1 MTRGRIF
8 DPAGVAFGVVVPLV
22 AAGLGLALTRFWQ
35 SRLPAQIATH
45 WSTDRP
51 DEFSEPMSS
60 AWLFALVIVLIG
72 GGCCCVAALAQAL
85 LLMRRAMLLIG
96 LSVVGVLSTLQIV
109 TLWIQL
115 DKTDV
120 SDVELPW
127 AAVSV
132 GVAIGCVV
140 GAIGAT
146 FLKDYRVRP
155 AAAERPDA
163 KLPRG
168 PAHTVRDVAGFGR
181 IGTIVFAVV
190 AFGAAGLACRAVGGI
205 WPLVA
210 AFPVVLVLLAL
221 MRFEVIVDASGLRV
235 RNFGLTSIDI
245 GIDEVTGAKL
255 VDVNPFKDFGGWGL
269 RSKGHR
275 RYGIVTHT
283 GPGVEVATAGGMT
296 VTITTQRADA
306 MAGALNAFADDRRP
320 PVRASH
326 PSWG

>member
-8 DPAGVAFGVVVPLV
+8 DPAGVAFGVVVPLA
-22 AAGLGLALTRFWQ
+22 AAGLGLLLTGVWQ

-45 WSTDRP
+45 WSTERP
-51 DEFSEPMSS
+51 DGFSHPMSS
-60 AWLFALVIVLIG
+60 AWLFTLIILLIG
-72 GGCCCVAALAQAL
+72 GGCCGVAALAQAL

-96 LSVVGVLSTLQIV
+96 LSVVGVLSTLQVV

-127 AAVSV
+127 AAISV
-132 GVAIGCVV
+132 GVLIGCAV
-140 GAIGAT
+140 GALGAA
-146 FLKDYRVRP
+146 FLKDYRDRTP
-155 AAAERPDA
+155 AAERPDA
-163 KLPRG
+163 KLPRSR
-168 PAHTVRDVAGFGR
+168 AHTVRDVAGFGI
-181 IGTIVFAVV
+181 IGTIVFAGV
-190 AFGAAGLACRAVGGI
+190 AFGAAGLASWAVGGI

-245 GIDEVTGAKL
+245 DIDEVTGAK
-255 VDVNPFKDFGGWGL
+255 VIDVNPFKDFGGWGL

-283 GPGVEVATAGGMT
+283 GPGVEVATASGLTLT
-296 VTITTQRADA
+296 VTSQRAHA
-306 MAGALNAFADDRRP
+306 MAGALNSFADNRT
-320 PVRASH
+320 
-326 PSWG
+326 PS